1 MALSSRCGADSRW
14 PTCTVAEAN
23 AALTAPGQLYETEQ
37 RIIAGHLNTV
47 WKNAPPTLLDVFTSA
62 SAFADRLF
70 LVYEDQRV
78 TYRQF
83 ARAAHA
89 LADALT
95 DDGVRVG
102 DRVAVL
108 MSNRPQWPVAFY
120 GALLA
125 GAIVVPLNAW
135 WTAQELEYVLS
146 DCDAQVVIAD
156 RERLARF
163 EHSSGIGVRRVYVTQ
178 DSTELGHCD
187 YADSAVVTLE
197 AVIGDCSAWDAL
209 PDASSPDLRP
219 DPDTNATIFYTSG
232 TTGKPKGAIGTH
244 RNAVTV
250 AFASGF
256 GLARAALRRGEPIP
270 LPDPN
275 APVKCTLLSVPLFHV
290 TGSLVLLNTTMLAGD
305 RIVLTP
311 RWDPLAALG
320 LIERERCTSIGGVP
334 TIAWQILH
342 HRDRAQFDLSSIETV
357 NYGGAPAAAALAHRI
372 TEIWPNA
379 APAQGWGM
387 TETSGTFTTHGG
399 QDYLA
404 HPDSC
409 GLALP
414 TGAMIIVDDNGKS
427 LGPNQVGELWVRGAN
442 VVAGYWNNPAATADA
457 FTDGWLH
464 TGDLARVSPEGYLT
478 IVDRKKDMLI
488 RGGENIYTAEIEA
501 ALYEHPAVV
510 DAAVIGLAHP
520 TLGEEPAAV
529 IHLAPDADISDA
541 ELHAHLA
548 QRLARYKLPVAIA
561 RHPETLPRNPN
572 GKILKH
578 ALRQHFP

>member
-1 MALSSRCGADSRW
+1 MTLSDRRGADSRW
-14 PTCTVAEAN
+14 PACTVAEAN

-37 RIIAGHLNTV
+37 RILAGHVTTV
-47 WKNAPPTLLDVFTSA
+47 WKNSPPTLLDVFEIA
-62 SAFADRLF
+62 RAFADRVF
-70 LVYEDQRV
+70 LVYEEQRV

-83 ARAAHA
+83 AGAAKA
-89 LADALT
+89 LADALIH
-95 DDGVRVG
+95 DGVRAG

-120 GALLA
+120 GALLT
-125 GAIVVPLNAW
+125 GATVVPLNAW
-135 WTAQELEYVLS
+135 WTAPELDYALS
-146 DCDAQVVIAD
+146 DCDAQVVITD
-156 RERLARF
+156 RERLARLGD
-163 EHSSGIGVRRVYVTQ
+163 SLGVGVRRVYATQ
-178 DSTELGHCD
+178 DGAELGHGD
-187 YADSAVVTLE
+187 PAVVALE
-197 AVIGDCSAWDAL
+197 AVIGDCSAWDGL
-209 PDASSPDLRP
+209 PDAPSPDLRL
-219 DPDTNATIFYTSG
+219 DPDADATIFYTSG

-270 LPDPN
+270 PPDHNVP
-275 APVKCTLLSVPLFHV
+275 PKCTLLSVPLFHV

-305 RIVLTP
+305 RIVLTR
-311 RWDPLAALG
+311 RWDPVVALG
-320 LIERERCTSIGGVP
+320 LIERERCTAIGGVP
-334 TIAWQILH
+334 TIAWQILQ

-372 TEIWPNA
+372 TDTWPNA
-379 APAQGWGM
+379 TPAQGWGM

-414 TGAMIIVDDNGKS
+414 TGEMMIVDDGGNQ
-427 LGPNQVGELWVRGAN
+427 LDPDQVGELWVRGAN

-464 TGDLARVSPEGYLT
+464 TGDLARISPDGYLT

-501 ALYEHPAVV
+501 AFYEHPAVV

-529 IHLAPDADISDA
+529 IYLAPDTDVSDA

-548 QRLARYKLPVAIA
+548 QRLAHYKLPVAIA
-561 RHPETLPRNPN
+561 RYPETLPRNPN

-578 ALRQHFP
+578 TLRQHFP